1 MIDFKHFPLFIICC
15 ILFDISLQHKQPEL
29 ARDYIIEQLKQTF
42 GGRESFSRNEL
53 YSFYQRFEPDLK
65 DTTFRWRIYNLK
77 EKKLI
82 RPISRS
88 EFTLAYKP
96 TFKPNLDDLEH
107 KLALLLEK
115 RFKSLKYAVWPT
127 KVINE
132 FMIHQPTRSFTI
144 VEVERDAMESVFFYL
159 KDNGIKN
166 IFLEPEEREID
177 RYIKEQ
183 SNAIIMQPLVS
194 KAPTQKIKKINTI
207 TLEKLLV
214 DLYIERKLFNAYQ
227 GSELAIIFNNAYN
240 RYSIDFTK
248 LFSYAERRRKETDLI
263 DFLTDKTDIPKTIL
277 ND

>member
-1 MIDFKHFPLFIICC
+1 
-15 ILFDISLQHKQPEL
+15 L

-42 GGRESFSRNEL
+42 SNRESFSRGDL
-53 YSFYQRFEPDLK
+53 YDFYQRFEPDLK

-96 TFKPNLDDLEH
+96 VFKPYLQDMERR
-107 KLALLLEK
+107 AAQLLEK
-115 RFKSLKYAVWPT
+115 GFKSLKYAVWST
-127 KVINE
+127 QVIKE
-132 FMIHQPTRSFTI
+132 FMLHQPARSFTV
-144 VEVERDAMESVFFYL
+144 VEVEREAMESVFFYL
-159 KDNGIKN
+159 KDNNIKN
-166 IFLEPEEREID
+166 IFLQPEEREID
-177 RYIKEQ
+177 RYVSEQ
-183 SNAIIMQPLVS
+183 DNAVILQSLVS
-194 KAPTQKIKKINTI
+194 KAPLQKIKKISTI

-214 DLYIERKLFNAYQ
+214 DLYSDRKLFNAYQ
-227 GSELAIIFNNAYN
+227 GSELAFIFNNAYH

-263 DFLTDKTDIPKTIL
+263 DFLSDKTEIPKTIL